1 MGDDVDIDYVDVR
14 TRLVALYEHPFA
26 GKPRGR
32 YRISMKLMRQLMGVR
47 RLWPEQLEALRRSLY
62 EMGYLLI
69 DLETYFILVSQQTF
83 ASYRRANESVIAA
96 AMEFSV
102 GAIQDGPEP
111 GDKDDEAP
119 GDEGL

>member
-1 MGDDVDIDYVDVR
+1 MGGDVDIDYVDVR

-47 RLWPEQLEALRRSLY
+47 RVWPEQIEELRRSLY

-69 DLETYFILVSQQTF
+69 DLETYFIVVSQQTF
-83 ASYRRANESVIAA
+83 ASYRRVNESVIAA
-96 AMEFSV
+96 AMEFPV
-102 GAIQDGPEP
+102 GAAVEGGEQESPAN
-111 GDKDDEAP
+111 EAV

>member
-1 MGDDVDIDYVDVR
+1 MSGDVDIDYEDVR
-14 TRLVALYEHPFA
+14 ARLVALYEHPFA

-47 RLWPEQLEALRRSLY
+47 RLWPEQIEALRRSLY

-69 DLETYFILVSQQTF
+69 DLETYFIVVSQQTF
-83 ASYRRANESVIAA
+83 ASYRRVNESVIATA
-96 AMEFSV
+96 AEFPI
-102 GAIQDGPEP
+102 GAVADGADQDSPA
-111 GDKDDEAP
+111 DEKP